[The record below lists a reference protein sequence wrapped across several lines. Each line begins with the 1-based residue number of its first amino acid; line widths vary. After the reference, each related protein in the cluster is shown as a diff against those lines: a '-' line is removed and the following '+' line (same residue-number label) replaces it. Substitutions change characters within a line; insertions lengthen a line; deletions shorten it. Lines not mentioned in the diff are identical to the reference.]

1 MNSKM
6 IKHKFLVS
14 LGLIST
20 PVLSLT
26 VLSST
31 GCNNKNSTT
40 DDNYLIPEKSF
51 YEKSNYYDS
60 LEGLNGNKLYS
71 ELIKIQ
77 HNHLSGIKSYRYL
90 KTIYKD
96 AFKDLYYEKDGSL
109 LDYSLTKQKA
119 PQVNLRRFLLPFV
132 KIWVSNLRNERL
144 LHYIWLAMTKIL
156 VIRLTYACLKRN

>member
-14 LGLIST
+14 LGLISA

-51 YEKSNYYDS
+51 YY
-60 LEGLNGNKLYS
+60 
-71 ELIKIQ
+71 
-77 HNHLSGIKSYRYL
+77 KSY
-90 KTIYKD
+90 T
-96 AFKDLYYEKDGSL
+96 
-109 LDYSLTKQKA
+109 
-119 PQVNLRRFLLPFV
+119 P
-132 KIWVSNLRNERL
+132 
-144 LHYIWLAMTKIL
+144 
-156 VIRLTYACLKRN
+156 